1 MNINPNLFDFERN
14 IIYTRKRNEPSIQY
28 SNYGLSNMSFPV
40 NFNKSESE
48 QVINYDNIYNKKEC
62 RNDLQHR
69 YASYEPIPSTQAY
82 PLFDAQNNDF
92 FFSNAPI
99 NTRINKNI

>member
-14 IIYTRKRNEPSIQY
+14 IIYTRKRNDPTIQY
-28 SNYGLSNMSFPV
+28 SNYGLSNTNFPV
-40 NFNKSESE
+40 NYNKPLDDPNST
-48 QVINYDNIYNKKEC
+48 NIYNKKEC
-62 RNDLQHR
+62 RFDLQNR
-69 YASYEPIPSTQAY
+69 YAGYMPLPSTQAY
-82 PLFDAQNNDF
+82 PLFNTQTNDF